1 MEDIVDQYGQSP
13 TAATPPSNLSTTGRR
28 QLFFSLSPPPQS
40 TDLQVVFNWI
50 LQELERMSTV
60 VNGAAQG
67 FAEPTFNPPKKMWT
81 GQIRFADGTGWNP
94 GGQGRGYYGYDESIP
109 GWRKL
114 G

>member
-1 MEDIVDQYGQSP
+1 MATVYSTDSTSGA
-13 TAATPPSNLSTTGRR
+13 TARR
-28 QLFFSLSPPPQS
+28 QLYFSLSPPPQS
-40 TDLQVVFNWI
+40 TDIEVIFNWL
-50 LQELERMSTV
+50 LQELERLTTV

-67 FAEPTFNPPKKMWT
+67 FAEPTFNPPPKMWN
-81 GQIRFADGTGWNP
+81 GQIRFADGVGWSP